1 MEVVNGIDILSTNC
15 YTTAQRHLTAI
26 VKTAISLD
34 QELFAQVDE
43 LASSLKVSRSRVF
56 ALAAE
61 DFVRRRRNA
70 QITQRLNETYS
81 DEARE
86 EDLETV
92 RQMHSAQRLAHTE
105 W

>member
-1 MEVVNGIDILSTNC
+1 MAT
-15 YTTAQRHLTAI
+15 

-34 QELFAQVDE
+34 QELFAQVEE

-61 DFVRRRRNA
+61 DFVRRRLNA
-70 QITQRLNETYS
+70 QITRQLNEAYS

-92 RQMHSAQRLAHTE
+92 RQMRPTHRRLADAE

>member
-1 MEVVNGIDILSTNC
+1 M
-15 YTTAQRHLTAI
+15 AI

-34 QELFAQVDE
+34 QELFTQVDE
-43 LASSLKVSRSRVF
+43 LASSLKISRSRVF
-56 ALAAE
+56 AMAAQ
-61 DFVRRRRNA
+61 DFVRRRRSA
-70 QITQRLNETYS
+70 QITQQINTAYS

-92 RQMHSAQRLAHTE
+92 RQMRSAHRCLADAE

>member
-1 MEVVNGIDILSTNC
+1 M
-15 YTTAQRHLTAI
+15 AI

-61 DFVRRRRNA
+61 DFVRRRRQA
-70 QITQRLNETYS
+70 QITQQLNEAYT

-92 RQMHSAQRLAHTE
+92 RQMRPTHRRLAEAE

>member
-1 MEVVNGIDILSTNC
+1 M
-15 YTTAQRHLTAI
+15 AI

-34 QELFAQVDE
+34 QELFAQVE
-43 LASSLKVSRSRVF
+43 EIACTLKVSRSRVF

-70 QITQRLNETYS
+70 QITQQINEAYS

-92 RQMHSAQRLAHTE
+92 RQMRSVHQCLAEAE